1 MKVAITAQNP
11 SPESPVD
18 SRFGRAPWLMI
29 YDPQNESWESV
40 DNSAGIN
47 AAHGAGI
54 QAAQKIADQKAGI
67 LITGA
72 IGPKAF
78 QSLTAAGIKI
88 YHGATGTVTEAMQ
101 AYLQGKL
108 AEATSNDATGR
119 V

>member
-1 MKVAITAQNP
+1 MKIAITAQNP

-18 SRFGRAPWLMI
+18 PRFGRAAWLMI
-29 YDPQNESWESV
+29 YDPGSNSWESI

-54 QAAQKIADQKAGI
+54 QAAQKVVDHQALA
-67 LITGA
+67 LVTGA

-78 QSLTAAGIKI
+78 QSLTAAGIRI
-88 YHGATGTVTEAMQ
+88 FHGASGTVREALKACQ
-101 AYLQGKL
+101 QGEL
-108 AEATSNDATGR
+108 SEATSHDATGR

>member
-1 MKVAITAQNP
+1 MKIAITAQTP

-18 SRFGRAPWLMI
+18 PRFGRAPWLMI
-29 YDPQNESWESV
+29 YDPQKDSWESI

-54 QAAQKIADQKAGI
+54 QAAQKVVDQKARA
-67 LITGA
+67 LVTGA

-78 QSLTAAGIKI
+78 KSLAAAGVKI
-88 YHGATGTVTEAMQ
+88 YHGATGTVSEALQ
-101 AYLQGKL
+101 ACKQGNL
-108 AEATSNDATGR
+108 AETTSNDATGR